1 MRAGRIFWAW
11 LWLLHLAVIVM
22 PSIAQSV
29 IQDNTSSLSAIRA
42 PRLGVTFINSAD
54 IHADDVR
61 YGKALDLGAGWNRY
75 PVYWNQIEVAPTQYE
90 WERYDRLVIDDT
102 RHQLQANAI
111 LLGIPPFH
119 RDGEVPI
126 GINEPVFADG
136 NDFPKNPDSTLNP
149 ANPWVNFVYQAVQ
162 RYKPNGILA
171 QAQGWQNG
179 EGVRVWEIWNEP
191 DLKQFWGGS
200 VGAYARLLKTA
211 YITIKHADPSAKVM
225 FGGLL
230 YNSDDNWLARTLAIF
245 VNDPFGEQNKYYFD
259 QVAVH
264 SYSYP
269 WRSGWLVL
277 YARETLDAYKLKK
290 DIWLNES
297 GVSVWDDY
305 PGPTWAKTAEE
316 RQNMATADQ
325 QAWYFIQSSVYA
337 WSEGA
342 DVVFFHQLYDDCGD
356 QPAGTNFPPHN
367 GDLCFNGQICWGN
380 AFGLFRNES
389 NAICFS
395 QSPQGGFARP
405 VVNAYQ
411 LVARVFGTQ
420 EFVTDGTVQRQDDGT
435 ASVSFVRP
443 NTQERI
449 TVVWNRMFE
458 PVTTRLPA
466 LGTNAQ
472 LLTLYSNTLITP
484 DAEGNFV
491 LNLSSAQPDAYP
503 FLEAD
508 DQSAIGGAPIILIQ
522 KPDGTMGAFSSA
534 IIPNNPNVS
543 APVAPLAF
551 PTTVLLPTQ
560 NATSAP
566 DGDTIPPIPRMNGL
580 PITSPSVFMVSWGA
594 DDNGQ
599 VVKYLVWV
607 RIDGGEWQPWL
618 ETAQTQAE
626 YVGESGKRYDFAVW
640 AQDAAGNWSSNT
652 DLQSMA
658 STQVQ

>member
-1 MRAGRIFWAW
+1 
-11 LWLLHLAVIVM
+11 
-22 PSIAQSV
+22 
-29 IQDNTSSLSAIRA
+29 
-42 PRLGVTFINSAD
+42 
-54 IHADDVR
+54 
-61 YGKALDLGAGWNRY
+61 
-75 PVYWNQIEVAPTQYE
+75 
-90 WERYDRLVIDDT
+90 
-102 RHQLQANAI
+102 
-111 LLGIPPFH
+111 
-119 RDGEVPI
+119 
-126 GINEPVFADG
+126 
-136 NDFPKNPDSTLNP
+136 
-149 ANPWVNFVYQAVQ
+149 
-162 RYKPNGILA
+162 
-171 QAQGWQNG
+171 
-179 EGVRVWEIWNEP
+179 
-191 DLKQFWGGS
+191 
-200 VGAYARLLKTA
+200 
-211 YITIKHADPSAKVM
+211 
-225 FGGLL
+225 
-230 YNSDDNWLARTLAIF
+230 
-245 VNDPFGEQNKYYFD
+245 
-259 QVAVH
+259 
-264 SYSYP
+264 
-269 WRSGWLVL
+269 
-277 YARETLDAYKLKK
+277 
-290 DIWLNES
+290 
-297 GVSVWDDY
+297 
-305 PGPTWAKTAEE
+305 
-316 RQNMATADQ
+316 
-325 QAWYFIQSSVYA
+325 
-337 WSEGA
+337 
-342 DVVFFHQLYDDCGD
+342 
-356 QPAGTNFPPHN
+356 
-367 GDLCFNGQICWGN
+367 
-380 AFGLFRNES
+380 
-389 NAICFS
+389 
-395 QSPQGGFARP
+395 
-405 VVNAYQ
+405 
-411 LVARVFGTQ
+411 VFGI
-420 EFVTDGTVQRQDDGT
+420 EEVVTDGTVQRQDDGT